1 MDQLAAMRTFVAVAE
16 RGGFVAAGRR
26 LGLSG
31 PMVGNHVR
39 FLEAQLG
46 GLILNRTT
54 RAQSLTELGRTYLD
68 GCRRVFAELDAA
80 EADAA
85 ALLGA
90 ARGSLRVTAPHSIG
104 STILP
109 PVIAAFLSENP
120 LVDVHLH
127 LDDRRVDLMSDG
139 FDVAI
144 RSGHVDDAG
153 LITRALAPLELV
165 VCAAPSYIE
174 RASEPVSPSDLASHN
189 CLDFAASATPGFW
202 RFEGADGLLD
212 VRIAGRFRTNGGVA
226 LKNAALDGLGII
238 LQPEM
243 MVRDEIARGRLV
255 LLLSGHHP
263 ESRPIRLLTLP
274 DRKPPPKL
282 RRFIDMVVRH
292 LGSRSSPKT
301 RSVRD
306 RRRPS

>member
-90 ARGSLRVTAPHSIG
+90 ARGSLKVTAPHSIG

-109 PVIAAFLSENP
+109 PAIAAFLSENP

-127 LDDRRVDLMSDG
+127 LDDRRVDLLSDG

-144 RSGHVDDAG
+144 RSGHVEDAG
-153 LITRALAPLELV
+153 LITALLRLLNSS
-165 VCAAPSYIE
+165 CAQHPAISSA
-174 RASEPVSPSDLASHN
+174 RASRSPRATWLPTIALISPLRPHLASGASRAQTAWSTSGLPAGFGRTAASPSRTPPSMGLASS
-189 CLDFAASATPGFW
+189 C
-202 RFEGADGLLD
+202 
-212 VRIAGRFRTNGGVA
+212 
-226 LKNAALDGLGII
+226 
-238 LQPEM
+238 
-243 MVRDEIARGRLV
+243 
-255 LLLSGHHP
+255 
-263 ESRPIRLLTLP
+263 SR
-274 DRKPPPKL
+274 K
-282 RRFIDMVVRH
+282 
-292 LGSRSSPKT
+292 
-301 RSVRD
+301 
-306 RRRPS
+306 